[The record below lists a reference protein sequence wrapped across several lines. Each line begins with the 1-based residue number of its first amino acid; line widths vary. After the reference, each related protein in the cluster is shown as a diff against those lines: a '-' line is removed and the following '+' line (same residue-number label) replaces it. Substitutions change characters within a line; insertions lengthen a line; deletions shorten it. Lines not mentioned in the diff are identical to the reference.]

1 MRLYQ
6 AQHQAYCGVDL
17 HARSM
22 FLCILDP
29 RGHTLLHKDIPANPD
44 AFLDAV
50 APFRD
55 GLVVACECMFA
66 WYWLA
71 DTCQEQGIPFV
82 LGHALEMRAI
92 HGTKTKSD
100 KIDSAKIAHL
110 LRAGLLPQAYVYPA
124 AMRAMR
130 DLLRR
135 RAYLVRRRAEA
146 LTHVQII
153 HSQYNVAAPT
163 GKLRYPANRVGV
175 LDRVDDECVRRTLA
189 VDLDLAAHLDRQ
201 IAALETFL
209 AVQAKVHDLPN
220 FYRLRSI
227 PGVGKVL
234 ALTLL
239 YEIGDIRR
247 FERVGPFLSY
257 ARLVRPAKESA
268 GKRVGS
274 SNAKMGNAHL
284 KWAFREAAALMT
296 RHEPAVKAWA
306 ARKAKTHGK
315 GKAQAILASKLG
327 RAVYVMLRRGVPFDS
342 EAFMKQ

>member
-1 MRLYQ
+1 MRPYQ
-6 AQHQAYCGVDL
+6 AEHQAYCGVDL

-29 RGHTLLHKDIPANPD
+29 KGQTLLHKDIPANPE
-44 AFLDAV
+44 AFLETI

-55 GLVVACECMFA
+55 GLVVACECTFS

-71 DTCQEQGIPFV
+71 DTCLEEGIPFV

-92 HGTKTKSD
+92 HGTKTKND
-100 KIDSAKIAHL
+100 RVDSEKIAHL
-110 LRAGLLPQAYVYPA
+110 LRAGLLPQAHVYPSQ
-124 AMRAMR
+124 MRATR

-135 RAYLVRRRAEA
+135 RAYLVRRRSEA
-146 LTHVQII
+146 LTHVQLIRW
-153 HSQYNVAAPT
+153 QYRHDAPA
-163 GKLRYPANRVGV
+163 GKLRYPSNRAAV
-175 LDRVDDECVRRTLA
+175 LDRVDDECVRRTLQ
-189 VDLDLAAHLDRQ
+189 VDLELATHLDAQIAELEAFLAA
-201 IAALETFL
+201 
-209 AVQAKVHDLPN
+209 QAKGHDLPT

-247 FERVGPFLSY
+247 FEKVGAFLSY

-296 RHEPAVKAWA
+296 RHDATVKAWA
-306 ARKAKTHGK
+306 AKKAKASGK
-315 GKAQAILASKLG
+315 GKAQAILAAKLG
-327 RAVYVMLRRGVPFDS
+327 RAVYVMLRRGVPFDA
-342 EAFMKQ
+342 EAFMKS

>member
-6 AQHQAYCGVDL
+6 GQHRAYCGVDL

-29 RGHTLLHKDIPANPD
+29 QGRTLLHEDLPANPT
-44 AFLDAV
+44 AFLQAV
-50 APFRD
+50 QPFRD
-55 GLVVACECMFA
+55 GLVVGCECVFA

-71 DTCQEQGIPFV
+71 DLCQQHAIPFV

-92 HGTKTKSD
+92 HATKTKSD
-100 KIDSAKIAHL
+100 RLDSEKIAHL
-110 LRAGLLPQAYVYPA
+110 LRAGLMPQAYVYPSE
-124 AMRAMR
+124 MRATR

-135 RAYLVRRRAEA
+135 RAGLVRRRAEA

-153 HSQYNVAAPT
+153 HGQYNVAAPT
-163 GKLRYPANRVGV
+163 GKLRYAANRVGV
-175 LDRVDDECVRRTLA
+175 LEHFDDPSVRRTLE
-189 VDLDLAAHLDRQ
+189 VDLNLAAHLDDQ

-209 AVQAKVHDLPN
+209 TTQAKVHDLPN

-247 FERVGPFLSY
+247 FDQVGGFLSY
-257 ARLVRPAKESA
+257 ARLVRPIKESA
-268 GKRVGS
+268 GKRTGT
-274 SNAKMGNAHL
+274 SNGKLGNAHL

-296 RHEPAVKAWA
+296 RHTPAVKAWA
-306 ARKAKTHGK
+306 ARKAKSHGK
-315 GKAQAILASKLG
+315 GRAQAILAAKLG
-327 RAVYVMLRRGVPFDS
+327 RAVYVMLRRGIPFD
-342 EAFMKQ
+342 EGAFMKQ